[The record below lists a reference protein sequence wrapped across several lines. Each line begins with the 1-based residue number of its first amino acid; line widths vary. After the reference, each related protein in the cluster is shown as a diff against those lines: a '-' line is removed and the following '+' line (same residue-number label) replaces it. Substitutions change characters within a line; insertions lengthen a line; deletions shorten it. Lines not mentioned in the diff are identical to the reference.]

1 MSHNIQL
8 FPGSNPMTWR
18 NAREAQA
25 HHQKT
30 CKYFC
35 ICSQEALLGEKKSAS
50 KKLKSI
56 SCRRETSLANVLP
69 RANQIK

>member
-1 MSHNIQL
+1 
-8 FPGSNPMTWR
+8 MTWR

-25 HHQKT
+25 PHQKI
-30 CKYFC
+30 CKCVC
-35 ICSQEALLGEKKSAS
+35 ICSREALLGKKRVS